1 MDGQASCGQTRRTGD
16 RGEDLA
22 DDGPKGFKKNEFKPH
37 LSEYWK
43 IPPHHDAEFVT
54 CMEDVLDVY
63 QRPYDSSYPVVCM
76 DESPKQLIG
85 DEYVRLG
92 VAELFLAVEPLTGKM
107 IAEVENKR
115 AKKDWA
121 PGPTRNINKK
131 IE

>member
-85 DEYVRLG
+85 EVR
-92 VAELFLAVEPLTGKM
+92 EPLP
-107 IAEVENKR
+107 AKR
-115 AKKDWA
+115 GASRKLM
-121 PGPTRNINKK
+121 TNMFV
-131 IE
+131 

>member
-1 MDGQASCGQTRRTGD
+1 
-16 RGEDLA
+16 
-22 DDGPKGFKKNEFKPH
+22 
-37 LSEYWK
+37 
-43 IPPHHDAEFVT
+43 
-54 CMEDVLDVY
+54 MEDVLDVY

-85 DEYVRLG
+85 EVREPLPAKPGSIEKVDDEYVRLG

-121 PGPTRNINKK
+121 QFIRDLVDVHYPTAEKVVLVMDNLNTHKL
-131 IE
+131 